1 MAASLTS
8 WQPAVLSLLR
18 VAAALAFMAHGTQKL
33 LNYPPRPGA
42 APELFSMLGAAGA
55 IELVGG
61 GLLVLG
67 IFTRP
72 VAFLC
77 AGMMAVGYFT
87 VHAPQSFFPTLNGGD
102 AALLFCFVFFYLAF
116 AGGGSISIDA
126 LYKRK

>member
-1 MAASLTS
+1 
-8 WQPAVLSLLR
+8 
-18 VAAALAFMAHGTQKL
+18 
-33 LNYPPRPGA
+33 
-42 APELFSMLGAAGA
+42 MLGAAGA